1 LHSSTNCKRSST
13 TAVSFQL
20 TLHFSEIGGKALILY
35 GDYFVTY
42 QIAVPVTTHAGHY
55 PRRGTQECVK
65 YQDIL
70 YTQSQDILYTKGAEV
85 LTL

>member
-1 LHSSTNCKRSST
+1 MATLAILGARASSET
-13 TAVSFQL
+13 
-20 TLHFSEIGGKALILY
+20 
-35 GDYFVTY
+35 
-42 QIAVPVTTHAGHY
+42 
-55 PRRGTQECVK
+55 RRGTQESVK